1 LRCTLLEHALKF
13 ALILIHITT
22 RIEKRFDD
30 QATIHD
36 TLAQIQDAS
45 HIGFN
50 KTANMVL
57 DAKPNGSWGD
67 KDTIPFEILIG
78 GNFAAALDTSD
89 RAKFDDVA
97 DQVYASTI
105 VATSWY
111 LEQVFIVKAAKTI
124 ASHDPCTAKLDFLS
138 DARICIDDVAYIFV
152 KTGDISKL
160 YPDNDYPKVQGIDK
174 LKDYGLDAKA
184 MIRAAEWFDKEFGLK
199 KPSNSDL
206 KDYMTGNKKGPPGN
220 LWVSLPVIDYEK
232 TPSISRNA
240 WKIYGSSWSNP
251 WVRDDSSST
260 TASCTSR
267 TRKTGLT
274 RAWAHTEKNAFQ
286 VLRSFCEP
294 MWIWI
299 SISFLLL
306 CIPHQGN
313 ASDSYS
319 PRILGNS
326 FEIN

>member
-1 LRCTLLEHALKF
+1 
-13 ALILIHITT
+13 
-22 RIEKRFDD
+22 
-30 QATIHD
+30 
-36 TLAQIQDAS
+36 
-45 HIGFN
+45 
-50 KTANMVL
+50 MVL

-251 WVRDDSSST
+251 WVRDDSSPYHYL
-260 TASCTSR
+260 
-267 TRKTGLT
+267 LT
-274 RAWAHTEKNAFQ
+274 VFAGAPPQQLPA
-286 VLRSFCEP
+286 V
-294 MWIWI
+294 
-299 SISFLLL
+299 
-306 CIPHQGN
+306 HQGQERL
-313 ASDSYS
+313 ALQEHG
-319 PRILGNS
+319 PILRKMHFRYLGHFVNQCG
-326 FEIN
+326 FGYQ